1 MVLHGQDLT
10 SSYYNSNVC
19 IKAYTT
25 RGGSPSAN
33 FVGTPAEGIVPLT
46 VNFIDSST
54 GNPTSWAWDVNGDGV
69 TDFTTRN
76 CSYTYNNPG
85 QYSVKLTV
93 SNNFGSDE
101 EIKTNYVKGIVAP
114 PFLSGWSYRK
124 LHTLSGST
132 TDLTNYQIRFKVYN
146 TTGTDS
152 GENVYLGSN
161 VKPDFSDLM
170 FTTTDNTLMP
180 YWIQETG
187 TNYAIVWVK
196 VPSIPTSGTQMY
208 LYYGNPIATSQSNG
222 DATFL
227 FFDDFGGSSLNTS
240 KWSPSLIP
248 YSGGTGTVSISGG
261 ILSLT
266 STNNKGVSLRS
277 QNPIPVG
284 TGSYRIGQSI
294 QILSGGTYAQYRT
307 VLTDASNA
315 DPGTNNG
322 IFFYGNTL
330 LFQVN
335 AVSGQT
341 SQPFIHQANYDWT
354 VAQNAYLNR
363 NGVQTV
369 SLSNPAPSLP
379 DQNRYL
385 RFWVYNSAAVK
396 SDWVFVAKAAS
407 TEPIHSLWAVADY
420 NPSPPIADF
429 SANSTSA
436 PNSITV
442 QFSDHSSGN
451 PEHWDWNFGDATG
464 NTSSQNPVHSYST
477 PGSYNVTL
485 TVWNDIGKTSVR
497 KNNFIIVTTPPPLLS
512 GSVLPETAYHFR
524 VDLRSYRLP
533 DTVQGLQHH
542 RHRFG

>member
-1 MVLHGQDLT
+1 M
-10 SSYYNSNVC
+10 S
-19 IKAYTT
+19 
-25 RGGSPSAN
+25 
-33 FVGTPAEGIVPLT
+33 
-46 VNFIDSST
+46 
-54 GNPTSWAWDVNGDGV
+54 
-69 TDFTTRN
+69 
-76 CSYTYNNPG
+76 
-85 QYSVKLTV
+85 
-93 SNNFGSDE
+93 
-101 EIKTNYVKGIVAP
+101 
-114 PFLSGWSYRK
+114 
-124 LHTLSGST
+124 
-132 TDLTNYQIRFKVYN
+132 
-146 TTGTDS
+146 
-152 GENVYLGSN
+152 
-161 VKPDFSDLM
+161 
-170 FTTTDNTLMP
+170 

-227 FFDDFGGSSLNTS
+227 FFDDFGGSSLNTT

-248 YSGGTGTVSISGG
+248 YSGGTGTLSISGG
-261 ILSLT
+261 MLSLT

-335 AVSGQT
+335 ALSGQT

-385 RFWVYNSAAVK
+385 RFWVYNSASTK

-407 TEPIHSLWAVADY
+407 TEPIHRTWELEQ
-420 NPSPPIADF
+420 I
-429 SANSTSA
+429 
-436 PNSITV
+436 
-442 QFSDHSSGN
+442 
-451 PEHWDWNFGDATG
+451 
-464 NTSSQNPVHSYST
+464 
-477 PGSYNVTL
+477 
-485 TVWNDIGKTSVR
+485 
-497 KNNFIIVTTPPPLLS
+497 
-512 GSVLPETAYHFR
+512 
-524 VDLRSYRLP
+524 
-533 DTVQGLQHH
+533 
-542 RHRFG
+542 